1 MTCNN
6 YKDLMMGYL
15 DDELSDEQRI
25 TFKQHLSDC
34 SDCRQELEEFKKLKA
49 ITDDVTLMEPEDK
62 IWQQYWGNIYNR
74 LERGIGWILFG
85 ISAILLLIYGGFKMI
100 EEIVKDPTTGFGL
113 KAGLIALI
121 VGLAILFVSAAR
133 ERLHFWSKDRYKDV
147 RR

>member
-15 DDELSDEQRI
+15 DDELSDAQRT
-25 TFKQHLSDC
+25 TFQEHLTDC

-49 ITDDVTLMEPEDK
+49 ITDDVMLMEPEDK

-74 LERGIGWILFG
+74 LERGVGWILFG
-85 ISAILLLIYGGFKMI
+85 ISAILLLIYGGFKTI
-100 EEIVKDPTTGFGL
+100 EEIVNDPTTGFGL
-113 KAGLIALI
+113 KVGLIALI
-121 VGLAILFVSAAR
+121 IGLAILFVSVAR